1 MTIFCSYV
9 EDLNKLLESNRKEAA
24 ISGWTDEL
32 HQSSDML
39 GRKKS
44 HAILMLERQRIARA
58 EREAM
63 ERKIRE
69 EKPLYPFYRQELA
82 LVIKRI
88 PEDGTLAECW
98 RQQLGKLQ
106 RISAAKDA
114 TSIAEALRLIE
125 VYREQKAARVEARKR
140 AELEAS
146 ARREQCFAEYQKM
159 GTYDTSYDLDYR
171 GEPFEV
177 RSGMREVLAAYAESL
192 SAYLFN

>member
-9 EDLNKLLESNRKEAA
+9 KDLDKRLEANRKEAA

-44 HAILMLERQRIARA
+44 HAILMLERQRVSRA
-58 EREAM
+58 EREAR

-69 EKPLYPFYRQELA
+69 EKPLYGFYRQELA

-88 PEDGTLAECW
+88 PEDEALAERW
-98 RQQLGKLQ
+98 REQLGKLQ

-114 TSIAEALRLIE
+114 TSISEALRLIE
-125 VYREQKAARVEARKR
+125 VYREQKAARVP
-140 AELEAS
+140 AELVAS
-146 ARREQCFAEYQKM
+146 RRRDEKYASYRKK
-159 GTYDTSYDLDYR
+159 GIYDTSYDTDYR
-171 GEPFEV
+171 GSSFEA
-177 RSGMREVLAAYAESL
+177 RCSMKQILSAYAESL
-192 SAYLFN
+192 SSYSF